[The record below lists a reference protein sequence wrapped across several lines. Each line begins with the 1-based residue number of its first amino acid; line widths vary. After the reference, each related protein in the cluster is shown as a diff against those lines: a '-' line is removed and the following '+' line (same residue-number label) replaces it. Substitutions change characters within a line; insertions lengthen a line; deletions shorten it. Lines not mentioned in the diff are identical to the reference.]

1 MRFLTKHLV
10 AVCSVLLWLSLSA
23 VFVDQASGQ
32 TDESAM
38 SRFIEL
44 IDQHN
49 KIVKQSPQ
57 DRDVIAES
65 LDEVSEEVFELVDE
79 VFEPDQAIFM
89 LNWIVNH
96 NPSSD
101 NAKKCRQLVID
112 QYIDVDSAASLLMLG
127 VTIKELHNGSNLLSV
142 EQMQAMQASSSRKVK
157 AAGSLLLAASQ
168 QDEDQ
173 REQMLLKVVEEY
185 GQVTLGYSNVSDL
198 ADKPLAELLIRVG
211 KKAPEIIGKD
221 TDNVEFKLSDY
232 RGKIVMLDFWG
243 DW

>member
-1 MRFLTKHLV
+1 MRFLTKHLT
-10 AVCSVLLWLSLSA
+10 AVCSFLLWLSLSA
-23 VFVDQASGQ
+23 VYVDQASGQ

-44 IDQHN
+44 IDHHN
-49 KIVKQSPQ
+49 KTVEQSPQ
-57 DRDVIAES
+57 DREVIVES
-65 LDEVSEEVFELVDE
+65 ADEVAEQIFELVDE
-79 VFEPDQAIFM
+79 VFEPDQAIIM
-89 LNWIVNH
+89 LKWIVKF

-112 QYIDVDSAASLLMLG
+112 RYIDADSAANLLMLG
-127 VTIKELHNGSNLLSV
+127 ANIKELHTDSKLLSV
-142 EQMQAMQASSSRKVK
+142 EQMQAMQASSNRKVK
-157 AAGSLLLAASQ
+157 AVGSFLLAASQ

-185 GQVTLGYSNVSDL
+185 GQVALGNSNVAEL
-198 ADKPLAELLIRVG
+198 ADKPLAELIIRVG